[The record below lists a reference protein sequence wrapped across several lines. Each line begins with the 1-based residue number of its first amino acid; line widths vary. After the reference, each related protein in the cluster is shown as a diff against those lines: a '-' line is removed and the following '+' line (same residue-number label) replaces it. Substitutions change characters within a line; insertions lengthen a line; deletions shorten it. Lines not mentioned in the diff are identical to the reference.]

1 MNTMNTSLYDGAE
14 ARGTSIVDER
24 AEGRGRP
31 AATDD
36 GGRKPKPRT
45 LAEGLRR
52 PGYLFSKWPWLAV
65 GYTLIGVILASA
77 LSSVLLVLLLLS
89 LVPQLRAIIW
99 PALLRA
105 ETWRLGIIDR
115 PAAEE
120 MTPPIARMVE
130 DGGTPTF
137 AQFAHLALV
146 TFIVGPL
153 SMVLAFVPF
162 AAGLAFFPWWEVP
175 NVDPAAVGVN
185 PEGTQTM
192 YEAYRLFSENLPT
205 PVLVAWMIGAVV
217 AAIVVTLYL
226 AGLWALATGALAKA
240 LMAPDDEQLRAD
252 VNRLESSR
260 ADVLDAA
267 AMERSRIEG
276 ALHDGVQHRLV
287 ALTMK
292 LGMAE
297 AEDPEGPTGKLAA
310 EVHGDVDEVLADLRR
325 VIRNIQP
332 RALSEHGLRAAVADL
347 AAGMPMPVDVD
358 VPSVRMPRHIEEA
371 AFFFASEALSN
382 VAKHSGASRAT
393 VVAAIDE
400 PAGAGGA
407 AAGSGGERR
416 GTLTLTVAD
425 DGRGGAVEQAAG
437 LHGSGHGLRGMRQR
451 AAGVDGTV
459 TVTSPDG
466 RGTTV
471 TLICPTRIITA
482 AAAQA
487 TGQAPAAGTN
497 AGAAATN
504 DAPTN
509 DTAPSP
515 EEDSRR

>member
-1 MNTMNTSLYDGAE
+1 MNTTYTNDTSLYDGAE
-14 ARGTSIVDER
+14 ARGTRTV
-24 AEGRGRP
+24 AKHPEGRGP
-31 AATDD
+31 AT
-36 GGRKPKPRT
+36 T
-45 LAEGLRR
+45 LGEGLRR
-52 PGYLFSKWPWLAV
+52 PGYLFTKWPWLALGNIIV
-65 GYTLIGVILASA
+65 GLA
-77 LSSVLLVLLLLS
+77 LSSVLGSVILPLLVIS
-89 LVPQLRAIIW
+89 LVPQIRNLLW
-99 PALLRA
+99 PALLRV
-105 ETWRLGIIDR
+105 EVWRLRLIDR
-115 PAAEE
+115 PGADAIG
-120 MTPPIARMVE
+120 PPIDRLADE
-130 DGGTPTF
+130 GGTPTF
-137 AQFAHLALV
+137 SQFAHLALV
-146 TFIVGPL
+146 IFL
-153 SMVLAFVPF
+153 LVPF
-162 AAGLAFFPWWEVP
+162 T
-175 NVDPAAVGVN
+175 VGVAFL
-185 PEGTQTM
+185 PVMFTM
-192 YEAYRLFSENLPT
+192 LFSPWPFFDGTPVEALGPNATDAEFGQGVYDAVIAPLPT
-205 PVLVAWMIGAVV
+205 WMLVVWMVVAVV
-217 AAIVVTLYL
+217 VFAIALLYS
-226 AGLWALATGALAKA
+226 AGLWAWATGRLGRT
-240 LMAPDDEQLRAD
+240 LMAPDEEQLRAD
-252 VNRLESSR
+252 VDRLESSR

-267 AMERSRIEG
+267 AMERARIEG

-347 AAGMPMPVDVD
+347 AAGMPMPVAVD

-416 GTLTLTVAD
+416 GTLTLTIAD

-471 TLICPTRIITA
+471 TLICPTRIIPA

-497 AGAAATN
+497 AGAAANTATATN
-504 DAPTN
+504 DA
-509 DTAPSP
+509 APSP